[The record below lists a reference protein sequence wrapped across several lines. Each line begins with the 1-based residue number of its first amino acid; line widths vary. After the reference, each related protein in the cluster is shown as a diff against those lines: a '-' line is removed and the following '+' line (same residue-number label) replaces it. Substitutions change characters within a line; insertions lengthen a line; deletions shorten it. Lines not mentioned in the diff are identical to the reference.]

1 MTHPFH
7 HRPLGEILIERGFA
21 SRADVESALA
31 QDEAKLEEA
40 LLRNP
45 NIRPEHLAQAL
56 AEQCH
61 LPYVDLSGF
70 TITPE
75 LFALLPAD
83 HAFQH
88 QAIPYRDS
96 GRTLQV
102 VVANPL
108 DLTMPDML
116 ERLTRRPVELAV
128 SSAEAIAEVLK
139 RSEGTA
145 QVLRGMTEEFRI
157 LKVVETEEGR
167 EKTVALDDLGEDANS
182 PVVKL
187 INTLLLAAIQKRASD
202 VHIEAYEHGVTVKYR
217 IDGVLYPATETLD
230 RRHHA
235 ALVSRLK
242 VMAELDIAEKRT
254 PQDGRFRLRVNGRDI
269 DFRISVLPAA
279 LGEDVVIRILD
290 KSSVAD
296 GVRKLRLEALGI
308 APETLKRFR
317 KAIAEPYGMVLIT
330 GPTGSGKTTT
340 LYAALSELHTGEEK
354 VITIEDPVEYQL
366 DGIVQ
371 IAVNE
376 KKGLTFARG
385 LRSILRHDPD
395 KIMVGEIRDA
405 ETAQIAVQSALT
417 GHLVFT
423 TVHANNSIDVIGRI
437 THMGIDLY
445 NFVTALNCV
454 MAQRLVRVICPQCR
468 QAVKPDKELLELSGL
483 DPKQHAGHKWYEGR
497 GCEHCHGTGYRGRN
511 AVTEFLMLTP
521 RIRQLI
527 LERRPA
533 DELQK
538 AAIEEGMTTLRQS
551 ALTKALAGETTLKE
565 INRVTFVE

>member
-1 MTHPFH
+1 MTHPFN
-7 HRPLGEILIERGFA
+7 HRALGELLIEREFA
-21 SRADVESALA
+21 KRADVEAALA
-31 QDEAKLEEA
+31 QSGTRLGEA
-40 LLRNP
+40 LLRNHGV
-45 NIRPEHLAQAL
+45 RPEHLAQAL

-61 LPYVDLSGF
+61 LPYVDLNGF

-83 HAFQH
+83 QAFQYH
-88 QAIPYRDS
+88 AIPYRDVS
-96 GRTLQV
+96 GSLQV
-102 VVANPL
+102 VVADPL
-108 DLTMPDML
+108 DLTLPDIL
-116 ERLTRRPVELAV
+116 ERLTRRSVELAV

-167 EKTVALDDLGEDANS
+167 EKTVALDELGEDAKS

-187 INTLLLAAIQKRASD
+187 INTLLLTAIQKRASD
-202 VHIEAYEHGVTVKYR
+202 VHIEAYEHGITVKYR

-290 KSSVAD
+290 KSSVAG
-296 GVRKLRLEALGI
+296 GVRKLQLEALGI

-395 KIMVGEIRDA
+395 KIMVGEIRDT

-468 QAVKPDKELLELSGL
+468 QQVKMDKELLEMSGL
-483 DPKQHAGHKWYEGR
+483 DVKQYAGHKWYEGR
-497 GCEHCHGTGYRGRN
+497 GCEQCHGTGYRGRN
-511 AVTEFLMLTP
+511 AVAEFLALTP

-538 AAIEEGMTTLRQS
+538 AAIAEGMTTLRHS

>member
-1 MTHPFH
+1 MTHPFN
-7 HRPLGEILIERGFA
+7 HRALGELLIEREFA
-21 SRADVESALA
+21 KRADVEAALA
-31 QDEAKLEEA
+31 QGGTRLGET
-40 LLRNP
+40 LLRNHAV
-45 NIRPEHLAQAL
+45 RPEHLAQAL

-61 LPYVDLSGF
+61 LPYVDLNGF

-83 HAFQH
+83 QAFQYH
-88 QAIPYRDS
+88 AIPYRDVS
-96 GRTLQV
+96 GSLQV
-102 VVANPL
+102 VVADPL
-108 DLTMPDML
+108 DLTLPDIL
-116 ERLTRRPVELAV
+116 ERLTRRSVELAV

-167 EKTVALDDLGEDANS
+167 EKTVALDELGEDAKS

-187 INTLLLAAIQKRASD
+187 INTLLLTAIQKRASD
-202 VHIEAYEHGVTVKYR
+202 VHIEAYEHGITVKYR

-230 RRHHA
+230 RRHHS

-290 KSSVAD
+290 KSSVAG
-296 GVRKLRLEALGI
+296 GVRKLQLEALGI

-395 KIMVGEIRDA
+395 KIMVGEIRDS

-454 MAQRLVRVICPQCR
+454 MAQRLVRRICPQCR
-468 QAVKPDKELLELSGL
+468 HETRLDAAILEQSGL
-483 DPKQHAGHKWYEGR
+483 DPDKYASQKWYEGR
-497 GCEHCHGTGYRGRN
+497 GCEHCHGTGYRGRY
-511 AVTEFLMLTP
+511 AVTEFLALTP
-521 RIRQLI
+521 RIRQMI
-527 LERRPA
+527 IDRRPA
-533 DELQK
+533 DELQRT
-538 AAIEEGMTTLRQS
+538 AIEEGMTTLRQS
-551 ALTKALAGETTLKE
+551 ALVKALAGETTLKE

>member
-1 MTHPFH
+1 VTHPFH

-21 SRADVESALA
+21 SRADVESALT
-31 QDEAKLEEA
+31 QENGQLEEV
-40 LLRNP
+40 LLRNHS
-45 NIRPEHLAQAL
+45 IRPEHLAQAL

-61 LPYVDLSGF
+61 LPYVDLNGF

-83 HAFQH
+83 HAYQH
-88 QAIPYRDS
+88 HAIPYRNS

-108 DLTMPDML
+108 DLTLPDML
-116 ERLTRRPVELAV
+116 ERITRRPVELAV

-167 EKTVALDDLGEDANS
+167 EKTVALDDLGEDAKS

-242 VMAELDIAEKRT
+242 VMAELDIAEKRI

-308 APETLKRFR
+308 ASETLKRFR

-454 MAQRLVRVICPQCR
+454 MAQRLVRMICPQCR
-468 QAVKPDKELLELSGL
+468 HEVRLDAELLEQSGL
-483 DPKQHAGHKWYEGR
+483 DARQHASHTWYEGR

-511 AVTEFLMLTP
+511 AVTEFLALTP

-527 LERRPA
+527 IDRRPA

-538 AAIEEGMTTLRQS
+538 VAIEEGMSTLRQS
-551 ALTKALAGETTLKE
+551 ALVKALAGETTLKE

>member
-1 MTHPFH
+1 MTHPFQ
-7 HRPLGEILIERGFA
+7 HRSLGEILIERAFA
-21 SRADVESALA
+21 KRADVEAALT
-31 QDEAKLEEA
+31 QGEMQLGEV
-40 LLRNP
+40 LLRNHGV
-45 NIRPEHLAQAL
+45 RPEHLAQAL

-61 LPYVDLSGF
+61 LPYVDLNGF

-83 HAFQH
+83 QAFQYH
-88 QAIPYRDS
+88 AIPYHDN
-96 GRTLQV
+96 GRNLQI
-102 VVANPL
+102 VVADPL
-108 DLTMPDML
+108 DLSLADTL
-116 ERLTRRPVELAV
+116 ARLTRRSVELAV
-128 SSAEAIAEVLK
+128 SSREAIADVLK

-167 EKTVALDDLGEDANS
+167 EKTVALDELGEDAKS

-202 VHIEAYEHGVTVKYR
+202 VHIEAYEHGITVKYR

-230 RRHHA
+230 RRHHG

-242 VMAELDIAEKRT
+242 VMAELDIAEKRV

-290 KSSVAD
+290 KSSVAN
-296 GVRKLRLEALGI
+296 GVRKLRLESLGI

-376 KKGLTFARG
+376 KKGLSFARG

-395 KIMVGEIRDA
+395 KIMVGEIRDS

-468 QAVKPDKELLELSGL
+468 QPAKLDKELLELSGL
-483 DPKQHAGHKWYEGR
+483 DLKQYASHQWYEGR
-497 GCEHCHGTGYRGRN
+497 GCEHCHGSGYRGRN
-511 AVTEFLMLTP
+511 AVTEFLSLTP

-533 DELQK
+533 DELQRT
-538 AAIEEGMTTLRQS
+538 AIEEGMTTLRQS
-551 ALTKALAGETTLKE
+551 ALAKAMTGETTLKE

>member
-1 MTHPFH
+1 MKHPFH
-7 HRPLGEILIERGFA
+7 HRALGEMLIEREFA
-21 SRADVESALA
+21 KRADVEAALA
-31 QDEAKLEEA
+31 QGGTRLGET
-40 LLRNP
+40 LLRNHAV
-45 NIRPEHLAQAL
+45 RPEHLAQAL

-61 LPYVDLSGF
+61 LPYVDLNGF

-83 HAFQH
+83 QAFQYH
-88 QAIPYRDS
+88 AIPYRDVS
-96 GRTLQV
+96 GSLQV
-102 VVANPL
+102 VVADPL
-108 DLTMPDML
+108 DLTLPDIL
-116 ERLTRRPVELAV
+116 ERLTRRSVELAV

-167 EKTVALDDLGEDANS
+167 EKTVALDELGEDAKS

-187 INTLLLAAIQKRASD
+187 INTLLLTAIQKRASD
-202 VHIEAYEHGVTVKYR
+202 VHIEAYEHGITVKYR

-290 KSSVAD
+290 KSSVAG
-296 GVRKLRLEALGI
+296 GVRKLQLEALGI

-395 KIMVGEIRDA
+395 KIMVGEIRDS

-454 MAQRLVRVICPQCR
+454 MAQRLVRRICPQCR
-468 QAVKPDKELLELSGL
+468 HETRLDAAILEQSGL
-483 DPKQHAGHKWYEGR
+483 DPDKYASQKWYEGR
-497 GCEHCHGTGYRGRN
+497 GCEHCHGTGYRGRY
-511 AVTEFLMLTP
+511 AVTEFLALTP
-521 RIRQLI
+521 RIRQMI
-527 LERRPA
+527 IDRRPA
-533 DELQK
+533 DELQRT
-538 AAIEEGMTTLRQS
+538 AIEEGMTTLRQS
-551 ALTKALAGETTLKE
+551 ALVKALAGETTLKE